1 MITDF
6 AFLILVTIARNV
18 GCENI
23 FPTKWCDSPQ
33 VVGVAD
39 LDNLDGP
46 TVSQCFGTRRTFADL
61 FGFAVL
67 EQTDVIL

>member
-6 AFLILVTIARNV
+6 AFLILVTFARNV

-39 LDNLDGP
+39 LDNLD
-46 TVSQCFGTRRTFADL
+46 RTTLSHDAHL
-61 FGFAVL
+61 KTCLVLPVL